1 MNNKQFQLK
10 IFFIFFLPAIALLYF
25 SSIFVLSEYEKR
37 QKASTFKLVTKVTSV
52 LNKLIHN
59 LQIERGLSSG
69 YIVAND
75 TLPYKHQL
83 LEQFQKT
90 DRAKNN
96 LLYLI
101 RMTSQDKDILTSQ
114 IGYKIK
120 PLFKEIIQE
129 LFNIKSIRDQILNHT
144 IDFKKEIKY
153 YSNINTQLIKS
164 IKIFTLL
171 FEELR
176 NDADAIVFLQKMK
189 EYAGLER
196 AYTYYLLVANR
207 YDKNYV
213 DTIINLQR
221 KQKQLK
227 ERFFL
232 NSSLKISDIYLSKS
246 NKELEDKLK
255 ELRRKFLAQDKVKI
269 NSKEWFTLISSQID
283 IYNAITIAILEYYN
297 HNVDMNYEK
306 SLSSLYVTI
315 VLWSLAFIALFILF
329 ISLKKLM
336 YNEEQYVQKLDTTKN
351 MYQLL
356 SQIND
361 AMIHIDSISDLYQYF
376 AKILYDNSNSKLI
389 WIGLVDEK
397 QANVVHE
404 ACATQS
410 VHKKISLNF
419 KIDKKKYSVLS
430 LAAKSILD
438 KSILF
443 ADKNEIKHKPEYN
456 NLSIF
461 NSINSVASFP
471 INNENNIIGSIVIF
485 SDKEYAFDGEYIS
498 VVERIID
505 ELSFAISKI
514 STQDKRKKDLE
525 ALRISAYAF
534 DTQEAMTITDAQ
546 GNILKVNRSFCEITG
561 YTKEEVLGKNPRI
574 LQSDVHPKEFYKDM
588 WDELILYGRWHGEI
602 YNKRKNGEIFPEML
616 SITAIKNELKETTHY
631 IAQFIDIS
639 SIKQAQEAAQY
650 QADHDFLTGLL
661 NRKSLTTRLQ
671 EEFVKAKRHDFV
683 HAFLFIDL
691 DNFKSINDTYGHNIG
706 DKIIMLVAQRLKEI
720 TREGDILSRLS
731 GDEFAVI
738 LLNIDKKGSE
748 AILGLQE
755 ICNKIIAT
763 LNATYDIDDLQ
774 INTSS
779 SIGINLFPNGEKSIN
794 DIMIHA
800 DKAMYKAKKQGKN
813 QFVFFGDALEL
824 QPKNHARLEA

>member
-1 MNNKQFQLK
+1 MDNKQFKLK
-10 IFFIFFLPAIALLYF
+10 IFIIFFLPALALLYF

-37 QKASTFKLVTKVTSV
+37 QKASTFKLTTKVTLV

-59 LQIERGLSSG
+59 IQIERGLSAG
-69 YIVAND
+69 YIVAKD
-75 TLPYKHQL
+75 TLPYKGQL
-83 LEQFQKT
+83 LEQFTKT
-90 DRAKNN
+90 DKAKNN

-101 RMTSQDKDILTSQ
+101 RMTSQDKDILKSE

-129 LFNIKSIRDQILNHT
+129 LFKIQNIRNQILNHT
-144 IDFKKEIKY
+144 INFKREIKY
-153 YSNINTQLIKS
+153 YSNINRQLIKS
-164 IKIFTLL
+164 IEIFTSL
-171 FEELR
+171 FQELR
-176 NDADAIVFLQKMK
+176 NDADAIVLLQKMK

-196 AYTYYLLVANR
+196 AYTYYLLIANR
-207 YDKNYV
+207 YDKIYV
-213 DTIINLQR
+213 DKIINFQIR
-221 KQKQLK
+221 QEQLK

-232 NSSLKISDIYLSKS
+232 DSSLKTTDIYLSKS
-246 NKELEDKLK
+246 NIELEDKLDN
-255 ELRRKFLAQDKVKI
+255 LRKKILAQDKIKI

-283 IYNAITIAILEYYN
+283 IYNAVTVAILTYYN
-297 HNVDMNYEK
+297 HNVDINYKK
-306 SLSSLYVTI
+306 SLSSLYMII
-315 VLWSLAFIALFILF
+315 VLWFLAFMALFILF

-336 YNEEQYVQKLDTTKN
+336 HNEEQYIQKLDTTKN

-361 AMIHIDSISDLYQYF
+361 AMIHIDNISDLYQYF
-376 AKILYDNSNSKLI
+376 ARTLYENSNSKLI
-389 WIGLVDEK
+389 WIGLVDEGK
-397 QANVVHE
+397 ENIVHE
-404 ACATQS
+404 ACAAQS
-410 VHKKISLNF
+410 THKNFSLNF
-419 KIDKKKYSVLS
+419 KIDKKKYSILS

-443 ADKNEIKHKPEYN
+443 ADKNEIKNRPEYN

-471 INNENNIIGSIVIF
+471 INNENNIIGTVIIF

-505 ELSFAISKI
+505 ELSFAISKV
-514 STQDKRKKDLE
+514 STQEKRKKDLE

-534 DTQEAMTITDAQ
+534 EAQEAMTITDMQ
-546 GNILKVNRSFCEITG
+546 GDIIKVNKSFCEITG

-574 LQSDVHPKEFYKDM
+574 LQSNVHSKEFYENM
-588 WDELILYGRWHGEI
+588 WSELIIHGRWHGEI
-602 YNKRKNGEIFPEML
+602 YNKRKDGEIFPEML

-639 SIKQAQEAAQY
+639 LIKQAQETAQY

-661 NRKSLTTRLQ
+661 NRKSLMARLQ

-691 DNFKSINDTYGHNIG
+691 DNFKSINDTYGHNVG
-706 DKIIMLVAQRLKEI
+706 DKIIIDVAERLKSV

-731 GDEFAVI
+731 GDEFAVM
-738 LLNIDKKGSE
+738 LLNVDKRGSE

-755 ICNKIIAT
+755 ICNKIIST
-763 LNATYDIDDLQ
+763 LSATYYIDDLQ

-779 SIGINLFPNGEKSIN
+779 SIGINFFPDGEKSIN
-794 DIMIHA
+794 DIIVHA

-813 QFVFFGDALEL
+813 QFVFFNDALE
-824 QPKNHARLEA
+824 